1 MIALIDYGLGN
12 INAFA
17 NIYTRLNI
25 PFKFARTAEDL
36 ENSSHLILPGVGT
49 FDYAM
54 EKIEA
59 SGMRTKL
66 DQLVLKKKLP
76 ILGVCVGMQIMAQR
90 SEEGNSNGLGW
101 FDTEVIYINKDCQSN
116 KKNLPHMGWNEIN
129 IKNDSKLF
137 HNLKD
142 NSQFYFLHSY
152 YFFPNQEIDVL
163 AFSNY
168 GFSFPSAIRHENI
181 YGVQFHPEKSHCW
194 GIELLKNFSQ
204 I

>member
-76 ILGVCVGMQIMAQR
+76 ILGVCVGMQINALFAFTLMILFNTFGIISLNVGLHYLFEIQR
-90 SEEGNSNGLGW
+90 LKLAISDEFEELNGCL
-101 FDTEVIYINKDCQSN
+101 DSY
-116 KKNLPHMGWNEIN
+116 EI
-129 IKNDSKLF
+129 SL
-137 HNLKD
+137 
-142 NSQFYFLHSY
+142 
-152 YFFPNQEIDVL
+152 E
-163 AFSNY
+163 
-168 GFSFPSAIRHENI
+168 
-181 YGVQFHPEKSHCW
+181 
-194 GIELLKNFSQ
+194 
-204 I
+204 

>member
-76 ILGVCVGMQIMAQR
+76 IIGVCVGMQIMAQR

-101 FDTEVIYINKDCQSN
+101 FDAEVRYINKDCQNN

-129 IKNDSKLF
+129 VKNDSKLL

-163 AFSNY
+163 AISNY
-168 GFSFPSAIRHENI
+168 GFNFPSAIRHENI